1 MTAVQYAFALE
12 YLANGGNAT
21 AAYRKDHPQASDAVC
36 QVEGWR
42 YLRIHKVEAFV
53 QREVQKRLAAR
64 QADGDALLGLVIG
77 EAFSDVRQLFDHNG
91 ALLKPQD
98 WPDSIVNCIEGV
110 EVREDRIRVKLTSK
124 AQAFRFLLEL
134 LGRTHSTAASID
146 HLAEAIRADRAKHV
160 APLAKR

>member
-1 MTAVQYAFALE
+1 M
-12 YLANGGNAT
+12 
-21 AAYRKDHPQASDAVC
+21 
-36 QVEGWR
+36 
-42 YLRIHKVEAFV
+42 

-64 QADGDALLGLVIG
+64 KADGDALLGLVIG

-124 AQAFRFLLEL
+124 AQARRFLLEL
-134 LGRTHSTAASID
+134 LGRTRSVADSID
-146 HLAEAIRADRAKHV
+146 HMAEAILADRAKHLRTNPGV
-160 APLAKR
+160 HTVSANIHRD

>member
-1 MTAVQYAFALE
+1 VAL
-12 YLANGGNAT
+12 
-21 AAYRKDHPQASDAVC
+21 
-36 QVEGWR
+36 
-42 YLRIHKVEAFV
+42 LRIHKVDAFV

-77 EAFSDVRQLFDHNG
+77 EALSDVRQLFDHYG

-110 EVREDRIRVKLTSK
+110 EVREDRIRVKPTSK
-124 AQAFRFLLEL
+124 SQARRFLLEL

-146 HLAEAIRADRAKHV
+146 HLAEAILVDRAKHL
-160 APLAKR
+160 PQGGRR